1 MKAALSALNESKLDR
16 IGEEATRLITSGDFE
31 SLHARFGYAIAV
43 GREPVAAI
51 AQDLDSA
58 LADVGATGLGDPA
71 KARITSK
78 RFQLN
83 EIGLCGLVECLVP
96 TTNGRFVLLEL
107 VLSAT
112 GSVGHITLEQV
123 SGAT

>member
-31 SLHARFGYAIAV
+31 ALHARFGYAIAV

-71 KARITSK
+71 KARIASK
-78 RFQLN
+78 RFQPN
-83 EIGLCGLVECLVP
+83 EVGICGFVQCLVP
-96 TTNGRFVLLEL
+96 TTNGKFVLLEL